1 MDYKNKVICFTSYP
15 TDAPSVYHRLVAYR
29 PHWNEY
35 GAQLVVYSFFT
46 KKMYKKRKRAG
57 IIATLYKAVM
67 MLFCTVRML
76 ARVLFM
82 PQGAIII
89 IHREVFPLG
98 APWLELWI
106 IRKSKSSFYDI
117 DDAIWEPPS
126 NGLNQRNLF
135 VDPNRVSK
143 IMSSA
148 DCVVVGNQ
156 YLAEYARQV
165 SDNVATIPTSYEDV
179 LGSILEDTYEIN
191 SVPTIVW
198 IGNLG
203 NAFYLD
209 VLNTVFQK
217 LLLCKPFRLKI
228 IGGEDIRK
236 VKFPGIDIEYI
247 PWTREAE
254 IDGLMS
260 SDIGIMPLPDMPYEK
275 GKCAFKL
282 IQYMSCGMPVVASP
296 VGVNVDVIT
305 AETGFLAENKQQW
318 YDALKCLIDDQDLRR
333 NLGRQG
339 YQRFKVN
346 YSRSVNAKKWLELLE
361 PEFNS

>member
-1 MDYKNKVICFTSYP
+1 MDYNNKVICFTSYP
-15 TDAPSVYHRLVAYR
+15 ADAPSVYHRLVAYR
-29 PHWNEY
+29 PHWNEC
-35 GAQLVVYSFFT
+35 GTQLVVYSFFT
-46 KKMYKKRKRAG
+46 KKMYEKRKQAG
-57 IIATLYKAVM
+57 VIATLYKAVM

-82 PQGAIII
+82 PQSGIII

-135 VDPNRVSK
+135 VDPGRVSK
-143 IMSSA
+143 IMDAA
-148 DCVVVGNQ
+148 DWVIVGNQ
-156 YLAEYARQV
+156 YLAEYAKQT
-165 SDNVATIPTSYEDV
+165 SDNIVMIPTPYEDPP
-179 LGSILEDTYEIN
+179 GGIQEKEYEVN
-191 SVPTIVW
+191 SMPTIVW
-198 IGNLG
+198 IGNVG

-209 VLNTVFQK
+209 LLKAAFQK
-217 LLLCKPFRLKI
+217 LLLFKPFRLKI
-228 IGGEDIRK
+228 IGGKDIEE
-236 VKFPGIDIEYI
+236 VQISGVDIEYV
-247 PWTREAE
+247 PWTRAAE
-254 IDGLMS
+254 IDELLS
-260 SDIGIMPLPDMPYEK
+260 ADIGIMPLPDMPYER

-282 IQYMSCGMPVVASP
+282 IQYMSCGLPVVASP
-296 VGVNVDVIT
+296 VGANVDVIT
-305 AETGFLAENKQQW
+305 AETGFLAESEEQW
-318 YDALKCLIDDQDLRR
+318 YDALKCLIDDRDLRR

-361 PEFNS
+361 SEFNS